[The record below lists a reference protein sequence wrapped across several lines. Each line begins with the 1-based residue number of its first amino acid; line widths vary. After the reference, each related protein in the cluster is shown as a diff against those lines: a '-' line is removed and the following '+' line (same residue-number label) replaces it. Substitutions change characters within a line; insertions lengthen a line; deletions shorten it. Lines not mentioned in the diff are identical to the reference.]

1 VESVE
6 SLTGEYGL
14 MMKLLMSWNIR
25 TGREAEY
32 FEFVVKEFAPGL
44 MKLGLQPSEA
54 WYTVYGDCPQILTGS
69 VAEDMP
75 TIQKVLSTNE
85 WHELM
90 EKLGEYVTDY
100 EQKIVRATGTF
111 QL

>member
-1 VESVE
+1 
-6 SLTGEYGL
+6 
-14 MMKLLMSWNIR
+14 MKLLMSWNIR

-44 MKLGLQPSEA
+44 LRLGLQPTEA

-69 VAEDMP
+69 VAEDMQ
-75 TIQKVLSTNE
+75 TIQQVVNSDE

-90 EKLGEYVTDY
+90 GKLGEYVTSY
-100 EQKIVRATGTF
+100 QQKIVQATGGF

>member
-1 VESVE
+1 
-6 SLTGEYGL
+6 

-44 MKLGLQPSEA
+44 MRLGLQPTEA

-69 VAEDMP
+69 VAEDMQA
-75 TIQKVLSTNE
+75 IRHVLSSDE
-85 WHELM
+85 GHELM
-90 EKLGEYVTDY
+90 DKLGGYVTDY
-100 EQKIVRATGTF
+100 RQKIVQATGGF

>member
-1 VESVE
+1 
-6 SLTGEYGL
+6 

-44 MKLGLQPSEA
+44 MRLGLQPTEA

-69 VAEDMP
+69 VAED
-75 TIQKVLSTNE
+75 IQAIQHVLSRDE

-90 EKLGEYVTDY
+90 DKLGVYVTDY
-100 EQKIVRATGTF
+100 RQKIVQATGGF

>member
-1 VESVE
+1 
-6 SLTGEYGL
+6 

-44 MKLGLQPSEA
+44 LRLGLQPTEA

-69 VAEDMP
+69 VAEDMQ
-75 TIQKVLSTNE
+75 TIQQVVNSDE

-90 EKLGEYVTDY
+90 GKLGEYVTSY
-100 EQKIVRATGTF
+100 QQKIVQATGGF

>member
-1 VESVE
+1 
-6 SLTGEYGL
+6 

-25 TGREAEY
+25 TGHEAEY

-44 MKLGLQPSEA
+44 MRLGLQPTEA

-69 VAEDMP
+69 VAEDMQ
-75 TIQKVLSTNE
+75 TIQHVVNSDE
-85 WHELM
+85 WRELM
-90 EKLGEYVTDY
+90 GKLGEYVTNY
-100 EQKIVRATGTF
+100 QQKIVQATGGF

>member
-1 VESVE
+1 
-6 SLTGEYGL
+6 

-25 TGREAEY
+25 AGREAEY

-44 MKLGLQPSEA
+44 TRLGLQPTEA
-54 WYTVYGDCPQILTGS
+54 WYTVYGDGPQILTGS

-75 TIQKVLSTNE
+75 TVRRILETNE

-90 EKLGEYVTDY
+90 DKLGEYITDY
-100 EQKIVRATGTF
+100 GQKIVTATGGF

>member
-1 VESVE
+1 
-6 SLTGEYGL
+6 

-44 MKLGLQPSEA
+44 MRLGLQPTEA

-69 VAEDMP
+69 VAEDMQ
-75 TIQKVLSTNE
+75 TIQHIVNSDE
-85 WHELM
+85 WRELM
-90 EKLGEYVTDY
+90 GKLGEYVTQY
-100 EQKIVRATGTF
+100 QHKIVQATGGF

>member
-1 VESVE
+1 
-6 SLTGEYGL
+6 
-14 MMKLLMSWNIR
+14 MKLLMSWNIR

-44 MKLGLQPSEA
+44 MRLGLQPTEA

-69 VAEDMP
+69 VAED
-75 TIQKVLSTNE
+75 IQAIQHVLSSDE

-90 EKLGEYVTDY
+90 DKLGVYVTDY
-100 EQKIVRATGTF
+100 RQKIVQATGGF

>member
-1 VESVE
+1 
-6 SLTGEYGL
+6 

-44 MKLGLQPSEA
+44 MRLGLQPTEA

-69 VAEDMP
+69 VAED
-75 TIQKVLSTNE
+75 IQAIQHVLSSDE

-90 EKLGEYVTDY
+90 DKLGGYVTDY
-100 EQKIVRATGTF
+100 RQKIVQATGGF

>member
-1 VESVE
+1 
-6 SLTGEYGL
+6 

-44 MKLGLQPSEA
+44 MRLGLQPTEA
-54 WYTVYGDCPQILTGS
+54 WYTVYGDCPQILTAS
-69 VAEDMP
+69 VAEDMQ
-75 TIQKVLSTNE
+75 TIQHIVNSDE
-85 WHELM
+85 WRELM
-90 EKLGEYVTDY
+90 GKLGEYVTQY
-100 EQKIVRATGTF
+100 QHKIVQATGGF

>member
-1 VESVE
+1 
-6 SLTGEYGL
+6 

-44 MKLGLQPSEA
+44 MRLGLQPTEA

-69 VAEDMP
+69 VAED
-75 TIQKVLSTNE
+75 IQAIQHVLSSDE

-90 EKLGEYVTDY
+90 DKLGVYVTDY
-100 EQKIVRATGTF
+100 RQKIVQATGGF

>member
-1 VESVE
+1 
-6 SLTGEYGL
+6 

-25 TGREAEY
+25 SGREAEY

-44 MKLGLQPSEA
+44 TRLGLQPTEA
-54 WYTVYGDCPQILTGS
+54 WYTVYGNCPQILTGS

-75 TIQKVLSTNE
+75 TMQRILASNE
-85 WHELM
+85 WQELR
-90 EKLGEYVTDY
+90 ERLEEYVTDY
-100 EQKIVRATGTF
+100 QHKIVRATGTF

>member
-1 VESVE
+1 
-6 SLTGEYGL
+6 

-25 TGREAEY
+25 TGHEAEY

-44 MKLGLQPSEA
+44 MRLGLQPTEA

-69 VAEDMP
+69 VAEDIQ
-75 TIQKVLSTNE
+75 TIQHVVNSDE

-90 EKLGEYVTDY
+90 SKLGEYVTNY
-100 EQKIVRATGTF
+100 QQKIVQATGGF

>member
-1 VESVE
+1 MV
-6 SLTGEYGL
+6 
-14 MMKLLMSWNIR
+14 KLLMSWNIR

-44 MKLGLQPSEA
+44 MSLGLQPTEA

-69 VAEDMP
+69 VAEDLP
-75 TIQKVLSTNE
+75 TMQRILATEDWQALQT
-85 WHELM
+85 
-90 EKLGEYVTDY
+90 KLDEYVTDY
-100 EQKIVRATGTF
+100 KHKIIRATGTF

>member
-1 VESVE
+1 
-6 SLTGEYGL
+6 

-44 MKLGLQPSEA
+44 MRLGLQPTEA

-69 VAEDMP
+69 VAEDRQ
-75 TIQKVLSTNE
+75 TIQHIVNSDE
-85 WHELM
+85 WRELM
-90 EKLGEYVTDY
+90 GKLGEYVTQY
-100 EQKIVRATGTF
+100 QHKIVQATGGF

>member
-1 VESVE
+1 
-6 SLTGEYGL
+6 

-44 MKLGLQPSEA
+44 MRLGLQPTEA

-69 VAEDMP
+69 VAED
-75 TIQKVLSTNE
+75 IQAIQHILSGAE

-90 EKLGEYVTDY
+90 DKLGVYVTDY
-100 EQKIVRATGTF
+100 RQKIVQATGGF

>member
-1 VESVE
+1 M
-6 SLTGEYGL
+6 

-25 TGREAEY
+25 PGREAEY
-32 FEFVVKEFAPGL
+32 FEFIVKEFVPRL
-44 MKLGLQPSEA
+44 MSLGLRQSEA

-69 VAEDMP
+69 IAEDKQ
-75 TIQKVLSTNE
+75 TIQNILEGSE

-90 EKLGEYVTDY
+90 ERLNEYVTDY
-100 EQKIVRATGTF
+100 SQKIVRAAGNL

>member
-1 VESVE
+1 
-6 SLTGEYGL
+6 

-25 TGREAEY
+25 AGREAEY

-44 MKLGLQPSEA
+44 MRLGLQPTEA

-75 TIQKVLSTNE
+75 TVRRILETNE

-90 EKLGEYVTDY
+90 DKLGEYVTDY
-100 EQKIVRATGTF
+100 GQKIVTATGGF

>member
-1 VESVE
+1 
-6 SLTGEYGL
+6 

-25 TGREAEY
+25 AGREAEY
-32 FEFVVKEFAPGL
+32 FEFWVKEFSPGL
-44 MKLGLQPSEA
+44 MSLGLQPSES
-54 WYTVYGDCPQILTGS
+54 WYTVYGDGPQILTGN
-69 VAEDMP
+69 VAEDLP
-75 TIQKVLSTNE
+75 TIQKILGTNE

-100 EQKIVRATGTF
+100 EQKIIQATGSF